1 MSMVTSNRLLPL
13 LAGAVVLLTVVVAV
27 KSCAPDEAQS
37 PVLKA
42 VPQAPKPDADTPAD
56 TIKTLTANVS
66 AMTSELNALRRDNT
80 ALKQENRSLIEDR
93 QQIENNV
100 LTRLQQGLAGTDSE
114 GQSAETTS
122 AIAALTAKVDSLTH
136 RWETSTQPPSSSTSD
151 IPVGLGLDGIRTPSG
166 ESDTLVWVNP
176 LELTPSPDSDQ
187 GTLINRLDHSSR
199 TAWDSARPPVEALV
213 DKGAEAIAAA
223 SLPVYTVP
231 RNATL
236 IGSTGMTALLGRV
249 PVGGQ
254 VRDPMPFKIITGK
267 ENLAANGLRIPGVEG
282 MIWSGTAI
290 GDWTLACV
298 TGTLESVTFVF
309 EDGTIQTL
317 STDDKQL
324 GGSSGTSGG
333 NSERPLGWI
342 SDSRGI
348 PCISGERKTNAPAFL
363 AQRMGVMA
371 LEAAGE
377 AAAQAETTTLI
388 SDAGTASRVVSG
400 ETGQYVL
407 GKTLS
412 GGSDEVAQWLR
423 ERQAQS
429 FDAVFVPAG
438 VELAIHVDHEL
449 PIDFHSNGRKLHH
462 EKTLFHP
469 ATVTPGSG
477 LD

>member
-13 LAGAVVLLTVVVAV
+13 LAGSVVLMAALVAV
-27 KSCAPDEAQS
+27 KSCSPDEEQAQ
-37 PVLKA
+37 VLEA
-42 VPQAPKPDADTPAD
+42 VPQAPKPDADSPAD

-80 ALKQENRSLIEDR
+80 ALKQENRDLIEDR
-93 QQIENNV
+93 KQIEDNV
-100 LTRLQQGLAGTDSE
+100 LTRVQQSLAAKRTDTASP
-114 GQSAETTS
+114 ETTS
-122 AIAALTAKVDSLTH
+122 AIAALTARVDSLTN
-136 RWETSTQPPSSSTSD
+136 RYGQSAKPSSAVGSD
-151 IPVGLGLDGIRTPSG
+151 IPVGLGLDGVSAPSANS
-166 ESDTLVWVNP
+166 ESLVWVNP
-176 LELTPSPDSDQ
+176 LELSPSP
-187 GTLINRLDHSSR
+187 GEEKETLLNRFSR
-199 TAWDSARPPVEALV
+199 TGRNALDSAGPPVQSLV
-213 DKGAEAIAAA
+213 AKGADALN
-223 SLPVYTVP
+223 STVPVYTVP

-236 IGSTGMTALLGRV
+236 IGSTGMTALVGRV
-249 PVGGQ
+249 PIQGQ
-254 VRDPMPFKIITGK
+254 VRDPMPFKVITGK
-267 ENLAANGLRIPGVEG
+267 ENLAANGLHIPGIEG

-290 GDWTLACV
+290 GDWTLSCV
-298 TGTLESVTFVF
+298 TGKLESVTFVF

-317 STDDKQL
+317 ASDDNQR
-324 GGSSGTSGG
+324 GGSSGNSAGGG
-333 NSERPLGWI
+333 NNRPLGWI
-342 SDSRGI
+342 SDARGI
-348 PCISGERKTNAPAFL
+348 PCITGERKTNAPAFL
-363 AQRMGVMA
+363 TQRIGVMA

-388 SDAGTASRVVSG
+388 NDAGTATSVVSG
-400 ETGQYVL
+400 ETGKYVL

-462 EKTLFHP
+462 DANLFQH
-469 ATVTPGSG
+469 ATTTTGSG